1 MDTSVAVVI
10 LAETEEVQEILRDRD
25 IRVQTIDEVDDFF
38 SIQPASV
45 FARIL
50 ERLGQ
55 SDKMNL
61 TGRPPERDV
70 GLLSTSKFYQ
80 LGKRFIVFTPQV
92 TNEVA
97 IFCLYFG

>member
-1 MDTSVAVVI
+1 MKNGSVLVVI
-10 LAETEEVQEILRDRD
+10 LAETREVQQILRERD
-25 IRVQTIDEVDDFF
+25 IRVQTLTEVDSVF

-50 ERLGQ
+50 ERVGQ

-61 TGRPPERDV
+61 SGRPPDRDV

-92 TNEVA
+92 ITSV
-97 IFCLYFG
+97 LK